1 MHLPRL
7 TPDEISKELDH
18 PALQT
23 GWSVRDGLL
32 HKKFAFTTYL
42 AGARFVAAV
51 ADLSE
56 KLNHHPEMMLGWKM
70 VVLQTRTHST
80 DGLTSLD
87 FELARRVES
96 FLNDQGAT
104 AAV

>member
-1 MHLPRL
+1 MRPPRL
-7 TPDEISKELDH
+7 TQDEISKELDH
-18 PALQT
+18 PALQND
-23 GWSVRDGLL
+23 WSVHDGFL
-32 HKKFAFTTYL
+32 HKKFAFPTYL

-51 ADLSE
+51 ADLAE

-70 VVLQTRTHST
+70 VVFQTQTHSA

>member
-1 MHLPRL
+1 MRPPRL
-7 TPDEISKELDH
+7 TPDEISHELDH

-32 HKKFAFTTYL
+32 HKKFAFPTYL

-51 ADLSE
+51 ADLAE
-56 KLNHHPEMMLGWKM
+56 KLNHHPELMLGWKM
-70 VVLQTRTHST
+70 VVFQTRTHSA

-87 FELARRVES
+87 FDLARRVES
-96 FLNDQGAT
+96 LFNDQGAT